1 MRAIALPE
9 LKRNTGNDLSILF
22 MEYCSAQATTKSCPM
37 AITPSTTILTNWGL
51 QLENQYNDYQMT
63 DTREKLR
70 QYLADED
77 LISDE
82 KVELIY
88 SLLSMSGM
96 PSKTDILK
104 LAGYDVSK
112 TYDTAYP
119 SPYAERIRELYPDFN
134 NGCHI
139 YDYSE
144 NHFGQMVNINNL
156 FAKHVLK
163 TLSIHY

>member
-1 MRAIALPE
+1 
-9 LKRNTGNDLSILF
+9 
-22 MEYCSAQATTKSCPM
+22 M
-37 AITPSTTILTNWGL
+37 AIMPYTTILTNWGL
-51 QLENQYNDYQMT
+51 QLENQYNNYQMT

-77 LISDE
+77 LISDT

>member
-1 MRAIALPE
+1 M
-9 LKRNTGNDLSILF
+9 N
-22 MEYCSAQATTKSCPM
+22 
-37 AITPSTTILTNWGL
+37 
-51 QLENQYNDYQMT
+51 

-70 QYLADED
+70 QYLSDEN
-77 LISDE
+77 LISDTQ
-82 KVELIY
+82 VELIY
-88 SLLSMSGM
+88 SLLSMNGM

-104 LAGYDVSK
+104 IAGYDVSK

-119 SPYAERIRELYPDFN
+119 SPYAERIREIYPDFN

>member
-1 MRAIALPE
+1 
-9 LKRNTGNDLSILF
+9 
-22 MEYCSAQATTKSCPM
+22 
-37 AITPSTTILTNWGL
+37 
-51 QLENQYNDYQMT
+51 MT
-63 DTREKLR
+63 DTREKLQ
-70 QYLADED
+70 QYLSDED
-77 LISDE
+77 LISD
-82 KVELIY
+82 KQVELIY
-88 SLLSMSGM
+88 SLLTLSGM

-104 LAGYDVSK
+104 IAGYDVSK

-119 SPYAERIRELYPDFN
+119 GPYAQSIREIYPDFN

-144 NHFGQMVNINNL
+144 NRFGQMVNINNL